1 MPDFRVGWGK
11 IDYDN
16 NLEMSNRFFLFKANS
31 KKNEKKNATNWADL
45 GRGLVPNQLRVDLE
59 CNFDSFQSFVVVRF
73 QN

>member
-31 KKNEKKNATNWADL
+31 KKNEKKMQLT
-45 GRGLVPNQLRVDLE
+45 GL
-59 CNFDSFQSFVVVRF
+59 
-73 QN
+73 